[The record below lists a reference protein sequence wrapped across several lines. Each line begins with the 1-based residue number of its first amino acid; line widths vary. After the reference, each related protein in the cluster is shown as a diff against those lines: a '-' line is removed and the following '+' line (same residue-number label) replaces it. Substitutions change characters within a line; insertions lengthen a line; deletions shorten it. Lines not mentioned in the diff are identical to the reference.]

1 MKKFFKDFKAFI
13 SRGNIIDMA
22 VGVIIGGAFSTI
34 VKALT
39 DKIIMPVINWLLAL
53 GGSGLDSAYTFLKKV
68 YQVDPTTGLATNVV
82 DFSKSIYIDWGSFIT
97 AIIDFL
103 LIAFVLFLIL
113 KAVMKSSALLKN
125 ASDKAKQGKLTKEQK
140 QELKT
145 LGINKKDK
153 EAVALYLEGKK
164 QEEERAKAEAEEKAK
179 AEEEEK
185 MKNSTE
191 YLLKEIRDLL
201 KENKE
206 LRLQMSQE
214 KTTKE

>member
-53 GGSGLDSAYTFLKKV
+53 GGSGLDSAYTFLKKA
-68 YQVDPTTGLATNVV
+68 YQVDPTTGLATNVI
-82 DFSKSIYIDWGSFIT
+82 DLSKSIYIDWGAFIT

-103 LIAFVLFLIL
+103 LIAFVLFIIL
-113 KAVMKSSALLKN
+113 KAVMKSSALLRE

-140 QELKT
+140 QELKS
-145 LGINKKDK
+145 LGIKKKDK

-164 QEEERAKAEAEEKAK
+164 QEEEKAKAEAEAKAK

-185 MKNSTE
+185 YKNSTE

-206 LRLQMSQE
+206 LREAQLNNLP
-214 KTTKE
+214 KE